1 MIQAFFQETTKFAKA
16 CAKKGGF
23 FKCCVTVFTLNIF
36 ETARNRL
43 IQEKLSIY
51 SICLAILNTIGIQPI
66 YFILLVDPH
75 SFQGKVWQM
84 SITLYFLK
92 FNSNV
97 EQEGLIRDKPRRFC
111 RPGDKK
117 DPCIIVGKVT
127 FCWDKNSLEYFLF
140 LPEYI
145 FLMLKVEAELI
156 SKV

>member
-1 MIQAFFQETTKFAKA
+1 
-16 CAKKGGF
+16 
-23 FKCCVTVFTLNIF
+23 
-36 ETARNRL
+36 
-43 IQEKLSIY
+43 
-51 SICLAILNTIGIQPI
+51 
-66 YFILLVDPH
+66 
-75 SFQGKVWQM
+75 M